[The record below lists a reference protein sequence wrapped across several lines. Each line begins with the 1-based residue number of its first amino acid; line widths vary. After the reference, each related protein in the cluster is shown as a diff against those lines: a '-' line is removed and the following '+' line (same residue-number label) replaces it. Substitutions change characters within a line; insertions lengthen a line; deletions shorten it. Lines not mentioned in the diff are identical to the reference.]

1 MGKCELCGKEGSRLE
16 ADHKELGRIMVCQEC
31 WSNLYDGNRMTCSI
45 GASGGS
51 CPCCR

>member
-1 MGKCELCGKEGSRLE
+1 MGKCELCGNEGSRME

-31 WSNLYDGNRMTCSI
+31 WSKLYDENRMSCSI

-51 CPCCR
+51 CAFCK